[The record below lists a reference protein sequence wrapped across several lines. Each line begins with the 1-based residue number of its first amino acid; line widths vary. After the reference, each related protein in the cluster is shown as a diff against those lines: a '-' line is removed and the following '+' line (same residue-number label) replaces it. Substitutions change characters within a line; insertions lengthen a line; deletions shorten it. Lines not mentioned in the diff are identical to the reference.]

1 MLTDQEII
9 DRIESY
15 CVRVEDDLA
24 VPLHRRHLLGDVMVA
39 DDEIPTE
46 LRQHEKARR
55 RVGVLVAAVVI
66 LIVAVGVLGLLQS
79 RPADNRL
86 PRSISPATS
95 STQEV
100 TTSAAAAAVTTATT
114 TVPQPASTVSVGNI
128 VRPIVD
134 SNLCAPL
141 AANGD
146 GDETGSTFDLHLF
159 AWPTTASSF
168 PIQIIG
174 DPASGPTGP
183 FALLQRYPEQVEIS
197 QRSTIKIGDWNVALS
212 VIGNGN
218 GTVLWNIPDGSQG
231 YLRSRGLDRD
241 ALIGIIS
248 SLTARD
254 PSAAIPGFD
263 YVPAPTVPP
272 TLQLLVEHLNTGVYG
287 RGATYQCHVA
297 ATDFDYRISSLDG
310 DPVFQYALV
319 IDRPAPLEVGYQQ
332 GTLVVIEGNNDP
344 TAPRVRD
351 VFNADSATWDQLLA
365 HPAA

>member
-15 CVRVEDDLA
+15 CVRVEDDLGA
-24 VPLHRRHLLGDVMVA
+24 PLHRRHLPETNDVTLGDDPA
-39 DDEIPTE
+39 LTE

-55 RVGVLVAAVVI
+55 RVGALVAAVVM

-100 TTSAAAAAVTTATT
+100 TTSAAAVTTATT
-114 TVPQPASTVSVGNI
+114 TVPQPASTALAGEI
-128 VRPIVD
+128 VRPMVD
-134 SNLCAPL
+134 PNLCAPI

-183 FALLQRYPEQVEIS
+183 FALLQRYPEQVALS
-197 QRSTIKIGDWNVALS
+197 QRSTIAINDWNVALT
-212 VIGNGN
+212 VGENGN
-218 GTVLWNIPDGSQG
+218 GTAVWNLPDGSQG

-248 SLTARD
+248 SLTPRD

-263 YVPAPTVPP
+263 YAPVSSK
-272 TLQLLVEHLNTGVYG
+272 LQLVVEHLNTHVFG

-297 ATDFDYRISSLDG
+297 ATDFVYRISSLDG
-310 DPVFQYALV
+310 DPVFQYSLV
-319 IDRPAPLEVGYQQ
+319 IDRPVPLEVGYQQ

-344 TAPRVRD
+344 TAPRVSD
-351 VFNADSATWDQLLA
+351 VFNADPQTWSDLLD
-365 HPAA
+365 HPVA